1 MKLRTKLM
9 ALCAALLLL
18 VAMSLTAAMLWQV
31 RAQSYDMLLES
42 SNKTLTELSTTF
54 EQSAYRDFP
63 ENGAA
68 LETFLTYC
76 FRSCGVPGSALL
88 LDGKCLYAATPIA
101 PEKYLDASN
110 GTAASARAYV
120 QGKHFLILGKALDIR
135 EKTCRIY
142 LVEDSE
148 HIYAQLWQLSG
159 RFALLALTIGLLG
172 LGAVYWMISRTLRPL
187 FRLSEA
193 AGSIADGN
201 YSQRVP
207 VVSQDEVGTLAG
219 NFNRMALA
227 VETHVDTLREQNER
241 QKLFVGAVT
250 HELKTP
256 LTSLLLNVNTL
267 RNVYLPEEKQE
278 ALLTSMDAQLHW
290 LETMVRKLLTLLS
303 MKKNAKIAPVSVPE
317 LLTQVRELTRPI
329 MEKYGTSLE
338 ITCNG
343 DILSADKDLMCIAL
357 VNLVENSAKASA
369 PGQTIRIQ
377 ASEMGFTVTDH
388 GRGIPEKDLQRVTD
402 PFYMG
407 DPSRSKANGGF
418 GLGLALVREIAAV
431 HGGTLTLESTLG
443 EGTTARI
450 VIGNQTVTCR

>member
-88 LDGKCLYAATPIA
+88 LDGKCLYAATTIA

-142 LVEDSE
+142 LVEDAG

-159 RFALLALTIGLLG
+159 RFALLALVIGLLG
-172 LGAVYWMISRTLRPL
+172 LGGIQLIISRTLRP
-187 FRLSEA
+187 RSELTQA
-193 AGSIADGN
+193 AERIAGGS
-201 YSQRVP
+201 YSQRVS
-207 VVSQDEVGTLAG
+207 VRSSDEVGKLAG
-219 NFNRMALA
+219 NFNRMAAA
-227 VETHVDTLREQNER
+227 VETHVDTLREQNQR
-241 QKLFVGAVT
+241 QKLFIGAVT

-267 RNVYLPEEKQE
+267 KTVYLPEEKQE
-278 ALLTSMDAQLHW
+278 ALFVSMDTQLHW
-290 LETMVRKLLTLLS
+290 LETMVKKLLTLLS
-303 MKKNAKIAPVSVPE
+303 MQKNARRSESSVPE
-317 LLTQVRELTRPI
+317 LLERAQTLTEPI
-329 MEKYGTSLE
+329 CAKYGVSLK
-338 ITCNG
+338 TVCHVNT
-343 DILSADKDLMCIAL
+343 LSMDSDLMCSAL
-357 VNLVENSAKASA
+357 VNLVENSAKASN
-369 PGQTIRIQ
+369 PGDVIEVQ
-377 ASEMGFTVTDH
+377 ADQKGFVVMDH
-388 GRGIPEKDLQRVTD
+388 GRGIPEKELARVTD

-407 DPSRSKANGGF
+407 DPSRSKQSGGF
-418 GLGLALVREIAAV
+418 GLGLALVKEIAAV
-431 HGGTLTLESTLG
+431 HGGRLEIESQP
-443 EGTTARI
+443 ERGTTARI
-450 VIGNQTVTCR
+450 TLPHP

>member
-1 MKLRTKLM
+1 MD
-9 ALCAALLLL
+9 CSVYL
-18 VAMSLTAAMLWQV
+18 VADA
-31 RAQSYDMLLES
+31 
-42 SNKTLTELSTTF
+42 
-54 EQSAYRDFP
+54 
-63 ENGAA
+63 
-68 LETFLTYC
+68 TY
-76 FRSCGVPGSALL
+76 
-88 LDGKCLYAATPIA
+88 
-101 PEKYLDASN
+101 
-110 GTAASARAYV
+110 
-120 QGKHFLILGKALDIR
+120 
-135 EKTCRIY
+135 
-142 LVEDSE
+142 
-148 HIYAQLWQLSG
+148 IYAQLWQLSG
-159 RFALLALTIGLLG
+159 RFALLALSIGLLG
-172 LGAVYWMISRTLRPL
+172 LAAVYGLISRTLRPL
-187 FRLSEA
+187 SRLSEA

-201 YSQRVP
+201 YSRRVP
-207 VVSQDEVGTLAG
+207 VVSQDEVGALAQ

-267 RNVYLPEEKQE
+267 RNVYLPEEKQG
-278 ALLTSMDAQLHW
+278 ALLISMDSQLHW

-303 MKKNAKIAPVSVPE
+303 MKKNAKMAPVSVPE

-343 DILSADKDLMCIAL
+343 DILSVDKDLMCIAL

-377 ASEMGFTVTDH
+377 ASQTGFAVSDH

-431 HGGTLTLESTLG
+431 HGGTLVLESTLG